1 MTLPPPAALTRYGAL
16 PTGFPSNALGGALNR
31 PSIPNQARNA
41 DLLNELRGAIPN
53 QSAEYLGRLDED
65 DPMSIVEAYLYLRQ
79 ARVRV
84 PGFLYV
90 TLQRRALEVLGVDPR
105 RLWAEFETS
114 RGADALVSRR
124 PTSLIPALSG
134 QLLRHSRFCD
144 SVG

>member
-1 MTLPPPAALTRYGAL
+1 M
-16 PTGFPSNALGGALNR
+16 NR

-41 DLLNELRGAIPN
+41 DLLNELRSAIPN
-53 QSAEYLGRLDED
+53 QPAEYLGRLDED

-90 TLQRRALEVLGVDPR
+90 TLQRRALEVLGVDPS

-114 RGADALVSRR
+114 S
-124 PTSLIPALSG
+124 
-134 QLLRHSRFCD
+134 
-144 SVG
+144 